1 MKKVG
6 IVLEGGG
13 MRGAYTAG
21 VLSWLIENKFVADVV
36 VGISSGAMY
45 GSFYCLNNQDLLRK
59 GSIEIAPDKNNV
71 GIRAIIK
78 EGQIVAYDRLYDVE
92 MPKAGFIHEDLVNS
106 KSDLQI
112 GVYSLEEYKT
122 LWKTQYD
129 VAENP
134 KWVKAACALPI
145 FGRFV
150 TVNNKKY
157 TDGGIT
163 SMIPVRRALEIGVD
177 EMLIVTTKSPEY
189 VRKPFP
195 RWQIWLLNNVI
206 YRKHKPMVK
215 DFDSRTRVYY
225 EERKLVDDLVAS
237 KKAINLYPTQETG
250 VTRYSGTREQFER
263 LFDLAYQDC
272 EDNRQGIETL
282 FSKP

>member
-21 VLSWLIENKFVADVV
+21 VLSWLIDNQFVADYV

-45 GSFYCLNNQDLLRK
+45 GSFYCLEDKQLLK
-59 GSIEIAPDKNNV
+59 KASIEVAPDKGNV
-71 GIRAIIK
+71 GLRAFLR

-92 MPKAGFIHEDLVNS
+92 LVKAGFDHTQMTQS
-106 KSDLQI
+106 KSDLEI
-112 GVYSLEEYKT
+112 GVYSLEQYET

-129 VAENP
+129 VAKNP

-150 TVNNKKY
+150 KVENKLY

-163 SMIPVRRALEIGVD
+163 SMIPVGRALQQNVD
-177 EMLIVTTKSPEY
+177 AMLIVTTKSPEF

-206 YRKHKPMVK
+206 YRKHRKMVA

-225 EERKLVDDLVAS
+225 EERQLVDKLVQE

-250 VTRYSGTREQFER
+250 VTRYTGTREQFER
-263 LFDLAYQDC
+263 LFELAYENC
-272 EDNRQGIETL
+272 EEHRNEIEAL
-282 FSKP
+282 FKKP

>member
-21 VLSWLIENKFVADVV
+21 VLSWLIENNYRADLV

-45 GSFYCLNNQDLLRK
+45 GAIYCLEDTDLLK
-59 GSIEIAPDKNNV
+59 ETSIDIAPDKGNV
-71 GIRAIIK
+71 GLRPLFR
-78 EGQIVAYDRLYDVE
+78 EGQLVAYDRLYDVE
-92 MPKAGFIHEDLVNS
+92 LVKAGFDHQKLQDS
-106 KSDLQI
+106 KSDLQV

-122 LWKTQYD
+122 LWKDQFD
-129 VAENP
+129 IAKEAN
-134 KWVKAACALPI
+134 WIKAACALPVW
-145 FGRFV
+145 GRFIP
-150 TVNNKKY
+150 VNDTMY

-163 SMIPVRRALEIGVD
+163 TMIPVKRALELGCD
-177 EMLIVTTKSPEY
+177 ELLVVTTKSPEF

-195 RWQIWLLNNVI
+195 RWQIWVLNNII
-206 YRKHKPMVK
+206 YRKHRRMIK

-225 EERKLVDDLVAS
+225 EERQLVDKLVEQ

-250 VTRYSGTREQFER
+250 VSRYRGTKEQFER
-263 LFDLAYQDC
+263 LFELAYENC
-272 EDNRQGIETL
+272 EANRQAIDDL
-282 FSKP
+282 FKKP